1 MMKFSI
7 PIIFLLFASSCFSFS
22 YSTEQY
28 TSIFSFGN
36 SLADTGNF
44 LITAAQAF
52 PMVARLPYGITY
64 FKRPTGRFCDGRL
77 VVDFVAEAL
86 GLPLLPPYLAR
97 ASNFQQG
104 ANFAVAGATALNPA
118 FFIQRGLGSL
128 LWTNYSLS
136 TQLAW
141 FEELK
146 PSLCHT
152 HQDCSKYFKKSL
164 FLLGEIGGND
174 YNYLLLLGR
183 VTIQQVYTYV
193 PMVIQ
198 EVADAAQR
206 LIEHGAV
213 NLVVPGNLPI
223 GCNPLYLTVL
233 RSPNPAD
240 YDAITGCLKPLNQF
254 SMYHNALLIT
264 ALEKLRLKN
273 PHANIVYAD
282 YYNAAL
288 QLDLF
293 PFKFGFIH
301 GPLITCC
308 GSGGGP
314 YNVNVSAFCGAPGS
328 RLLGDPSSYLNWDG
342 IHLTEAGYLNIAN
355 GLLYGPYADP
365 PIIHYN

>member
-1 MMKFSI
+1 MKFLI
-7 PIIFLLFASSCFSFS
+7 LTLFLFFSFIQLVA
-22 YSTEQY
+22 STEQQY
-28 TSIFSFGN
+28 TSVFSFGD

-44 LITAAQAF
+44 LNSGAVFF
-52 PMVARLPYGITY
+52 PSISNLPYGMTY
-64 FKRPTGRFCDGRL
+64 FKHATGRCSDGRL
-77 VVDFVAEAL
+77 VVDFIAEAL
-86 GLPLLPPYLAR
+86 GLPLLPPYLGKEKDFHR
-97 ASNFQQG
+97 G
-104 ANFAVAGATALNPA
+104 VNFAVSGATAMDRS
-118 FFIQRGLGSL
+118 FFREIGAELL
-128 LWTNYSLS
+128 LWTNMSLS
-136 TQLAW
+136 MQIGW
-141 FEELK
+141 FEQLK
-146 PSLCHT
+146 PSLCST
-152 HQDCSKYFKKSL
+152 TKDCNDYFNKSL
-164 FLLGEIGGND
+164 FLVGEIGGND
-174 YNYLLLLGR
+174 YNYAFLSR
-183 VTIQQVYTYV
+183 KSIEQVKTYV
-193 PMVIQ
+193 PKVVETII
-198 EVADAAQR
+198 ASTQR